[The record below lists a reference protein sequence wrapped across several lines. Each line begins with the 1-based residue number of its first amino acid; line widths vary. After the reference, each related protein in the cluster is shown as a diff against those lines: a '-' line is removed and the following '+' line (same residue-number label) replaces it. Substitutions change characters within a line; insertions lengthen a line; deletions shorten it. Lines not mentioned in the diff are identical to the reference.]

1 MTEVQTYIQNLQHDQ
16 ADVRRLAALGLGA
29 ARDAAVAPV
38 LLERIRVEAQSCV
51 RDDLT
56 WALVQ
61 HADAA
66 SEDLLGLL
74 RSPAATDR
82 RTAAHVLSKIGD
94 PEHFAPLAP
103 LVADRDSDVAIK
115 AYRAVANTGHADA
128 PATLASRLGDGDA
141 LQRDA
146 LSTAMHRLGAA
157 AVPSLVA
164 ALSDGTPAVR
174 EHAADALGYLGEAA
188 DAAADDLLAATR
200 DADAEVRLA
209 AVSALG
215 QLGDPAGSALFAVA
229 AGDDPLLAQVARRFL
244 DAREP
249 LAASA

>member
-1 MTEVQTYIQNLQHDQ
+1 MTEVQTYIQNLRHDDG
-16 ADVRRLAALGLGA
+16 DVRRLAALGLGA
-29 ARDAAVAPV
+29 AKDPAVTPV
-38 LLERIRVEAQSCV
+38 LLDRIRVEAQSCV

-61 HADAA
+61 HADEA
-66 SEDLLGLL
+66 SDELLAML
-74 RSPAATDR
+74 RSAESADR

-94 PEHFAPLAP
+94 PAHFEPLAP
-103 LVADRDSDVAIK
+103 LVGDADSDVAIK

-128 PATLASRLGDGDA
+128 ATTLATRLGDGDG

-157 AVPSLVA
+157 AVPPLVA
-164 ALSDGTPAVR
+164 ALSHEAPEVR
-174 EHAADALGYLGEAA
+174 EHAADALGYVGEAA
-188 DAAADDLLAATR
+188 GSAADGLLAAT
-200 DADAEVRLA
+200 DDSDAEVRLA

-215 QLGDPAGSALFAVA
+215 QLGAAANDALSAVA
-229 AGDDPLLAQVARRFL
+229 AGGDRILAQVARRFL

-249 LAASA
+249 VAASA